1 MESINSDFKNKILKS
16 GNGHMS
22 RNEYIDFIRK
32 QHKKIINTKSY
43 DMNYQNI
50 LKIPINDNIIEK
62 NEIKSNSNEKNSSII
77 SQIKNNIKNQINK
90 EHKKTNSLTIQ
101 LLDQKFKKKSII
113 KSPPKK
119 KQATIIYKNN
129 RNNPL
134 YGNIFSIEEISNEN
148 IENEPIIQNENII
161 EKENSTL
168 STSKI
173 TTPEKRNNDSFE
185 NYDSIII
192 NGENNRK
199 VKYFIKSARNKKK
212 NTNYFKQLNSNNYSN
227 NINYSNR
234 NNEKE
239 NNLNN
244 NFFSYYTSFE
254 NYTNFNNN
262 DLSLNIEDLIMI
274 EDKFNKLIKSV
285 NEENTNIINKIC
297 FEWWNYYFNC
307 SFKGNCDYLFTEFEN
322 KNLITYH
329 NTLLLISIILIYD
342 MSFKRKV
349 FSKISDYMKKI
360 ILINYQNYLTIC
372 LSLINRIK
380 PEYLNSKWVEQ
391 LKKIIFSKIKNNNFL
406 SNELEKNLYSLN
418 QLLSMVINIFNN
430 NNFILNSKIPILYKN
445 YMKYDSESIN
455 KIFMTNIIHIENKG
469 GSLLYSTRTQS
480 NPIINSSFLK
490 NPPSKNLTLVLDL
503 DETLMSFIYINKESK
518 EGLLRIRPY
527 LYNFL
532 NLVKE
537 YYEIIIF
544 TAATKNYADPIL
556 DNIEVKRGKYFNY
569 RLYREHC
576 SIINNDF
583 IKDISLIG
591 RDLSKVIIV
600 DNMQQNFKL
609 QKENGILISSF
620 WGEDD
625 NDKVLLQL
633 GRILVSIAI
642 DMVETKYNLDVRN
655 EIKKYKEDIIKSVSM
670 S

>member
-391 LKKIIFSKIKNNNFL
+391 LKEIIFSKISKNNNFF

-418 QLLSMVINIFNN
+418 QLLSIVINIFNN

-503 DETLMSFIYINKESK
+503 DETLMSFIYINNESK

-576 SIINNDF
+576 PIINNDF

-642 DMVETKYNLDVRN
+642 DMVEAN
-655 EIKKYKEDIIKSVSM
+655 II
-670 S
+670 

>member
-1 MESINSDFKNKILKS
+1 MESINTEFKNNLIKP
-16 GNGHMS
+16 GNEHMS
-22 RNEYIDFIRK
+22 RNEYIEFIRK
-32 QHKKIINTKSY
+32 QHKKILNTKSY
-43 DMNYQNI
+43 DMNYHNI
-50 LKIPINDNIIEK
+50 LKFPINENIKEENNINSNSKEK
-62 NEIKSNSNEKNSSII
+62 NISIVNQVKSNIN
-77 SQIKNNIKNQINK
+77 NQIIK
-90 EHKKTNSLTIQ
+90 VHKKTNSLTIQ
-101 LLDQKFKKKSII
+101 LEQKFKKKSII

-119 KQATIIYKNN
+119 KQAKIIYKNN
-129 RNNPL
+129 KNNPL
-134 YGNIFSIEEISNEN
+134 YQNIYSIEEISNEN
-148 IENEPIIQNENII
+148 IGYEPRIQNENFI

-173 TTPEKRNNDSFE
+173 TTPEKINNDSFE

-192 NGENNRK
+192 NGEDNRK
-199 VKYFIKSARNKKK
+199 VKYFIKSARNKT
-212 NTNYFKQLNSNNYSN
+212 NNSNYFKCVNSTDNSNNKCNSSRDNENQN
-227 NINYSNR
+227 NINN
-234 NNEKE
+234 K
-239 NNLNN
+239 
-244 NFFSYYTSFE
+244 FFSYYSSFD
-254 NYTNFNNN
+254 NYPYVNNN

-285 NEENTNIINKIC
+285 NEENTNYINKIC

-307 SFKGNCDYLFTEFEN
+307 SFKGNCDYLFAEFGN
-322 KNLITYH
+322 QNLITYH

-342 MSFKRKV
+342 LSFKHK
-349 FSKISDYMKKI
+349 FFCKISDYMKKI
-360 ILINYQNYLTIC
+360 ILINYQNYLSIC

-391 LKKIIFSKIKNNNFL
+391 LKEIIFSKISKNNNFF

-418 QLLSMVINIFNN
+418 QLLSIVINIFNN

-445 YMKYDSESIN
+445 YMKYDAETIN

-469 GSLLYSTRTQS
+469 GSLLYSTRSQS
-480 NPIINSSFLK
+480 NPVINSFFLK
-490 NPPSKNLTLVLDL
+490 NPPSKHLTLVLDL
-503 DETLMSFIYINKESK
+503 DETLMSFIYINNESK

-544 TAATKNYADPIL
+544 TAATQNYADPIL
-556 DNIEVKRGKYFNY
+556 DNIEVRRGKYFNY

-642 DMVETKYNLDVRN
+642 DMVEAKYNLDVRN

>member
-185 NYDSIII
+185 KYDSIII

>member
-391 LKKIIFSKIKNNNFL
+391 LKKIIFSKIKNNNCL

>member
-199 VKYFIKSARNKKK
+199 VKYFIKSTRNKKK

-391 LKKIIFSKIKNNNFL
+391 LKKIIFSKIKNNNCL

>member
-1 MESINSDFKNKILKS
+1 MESINTESKNNLIKQE
-16 GNGHMS
+16 NVHMT
-22 RNEYIDFIRK
+22 RNEYIEFIRK

-50 LKIPINDNIIEK
+50 LKFPINENIKEE
-62 NEIKSNSNEKNSSII
+62 NDIKSNSKEKSTSILN
-77 SQIKNNIKNQINK
+77 QIKKNINNQIK
-90 EHKKTNSLTIQ
+90 KVHKKTNSLTIQ
-101 LLDQKFKKKSII
+101 LDQKNKKKSII
-113 KSPPKK
+113 KSFPKK

-134 YGNIFSIEEISNEN
+134 YENIYSIEEISNEN
-148 IENEPIIQNENII
+148 IEYEPLIQNENII

-168 STSKI
+168 STSII

-192 NGENNRK
+192 NGEDNRK
-199 VKYFIKSARNKKK
+199 VKYFIKSGRKKK
-212 NTNYFKQLNSNNYSN
+212 NNSVKCLNSTDNSNNKDFS
-227 NINYSNR
+227 SR
-234 NNEKE
+234 NNENQ

-244 NFFSYYTSFE
+244 KFFSYISFE
-254 NYTNFNNN
+254 NYPYFNNN

-285 NEENTNIINKIC
+285 NEENTNYINKIC

-307 SFKGNCDYLFTEFEN
+307 SFKGNCDYLFADFGN
-322 KNLITYH
+322 KNLITYY
-329 NTLLLISIILIYD
+329 NTLLLISIILLYD
-342 MSFKRKV
+342 LSFKRK
-349 FSKISDYMKKI
+349 FFCKISDYMKKI
-360 ILINYQNYLTIC
+360 VLINYQNYLSIC
-372 LSLINRIK
+372 LSLIDRIK

-391 LKKIIFSKIKNNNFL
+391 LKEIIFSKISKNNNFF

-418 QLLSMVINIFNN
+418 QLLSIIINIFNN

-445 YMKYDSESIN
+445 YMKYDAETIN

-469 GSLLYSTRTQS
+469 GSLLYSTRSQS
-480 NPIINSSFLK
+480 NPVINSFFLK
-490 NPPSKNLTLVLDL
+490 NPPSKHLTLVLDL
-503 DETLMSFIYINKESK
+503 DETLMSFIYINNESK

-544 TAATKNYADPIL
+544 TAATQNYADPIL
-556 DNIEVKRGKYFNY
+556 DNIEVRRGKYFNY

-576 SIINNDF
+576 SIINNDV

-620 WGEDD
+620 YGEDD

-642 DMVETKYNLDVRN
+642 DMVDAKYNLDVRN

>member
-391 LKKIIFSKIKNNNFL
+391 LKKIIFSKIKNNNCL

-576 SIINNDF
+576 SIINNDV

-591 RDLSKVIIV
+591 RDLSKMIIV

>member
-391 LKKIIFSKIKNNNFL
+391 LKKIIFSKIKNNNCL

-445 YMKYDSESIN
+445 YMKYDAETIN

-469 GSLLYSTRTQS
+469 GSLLYSTRSQS
-480 NPIINSSFLK
+480 NPVINSFFLK
-490 NPPSKNLTLVLDL
+490 NPPSKHLTLVLDL
-503 DETLMSFIYINKESK
+503 DETLMSFIYINNESK

>member
-274 EDKFNKLIKSV
+274 EDKFNKLIKV
-285 NEENTNIINKIC
+285 
-297 FEWWNYYFNC
+297 YY
-307 SFKGNCDYLFTEFEN
+307 
-322 KNLITYH
+322 
-329 NTLLLISIILIYD
+329 
-342 MSFKRKV
+342 
-349 FSKISDYMKKI
+349 
-360 ILINYQNYLTIC
+360 
-372 LSLINRIK
+372 
-380 PEYLNSKWVEQ
+380 
-391 LKKIIFSKIKNNNFL
+391 
-406 SNELEKNLYSLN
+406 
-418 QLLSMVINIFNN
+418 
-430 NNFILNSKIPILYKN
+430 
-445 YMKYDSESIN
+445 
-455 KIFMTNIIHIENKG
+455 
-469 GSLLYSTRTQS
+469 
-480 NPIINSSFLK
+480 
-490 NPPSKNLTLVLDL
+490 
-503 DETLMSFIYINKESK
+503 
-518 EGLLRIRPY
+518 
-527 LYNFL
+527 
-532 NLVKE
+532 
-537 YYEIIIF
+537 
-544 TAATKNYADPIL
+544 
-556 DNIEVKRGKYFNY
+556 
-569 RLYREHC
+569 
-576 SIINNDF
+576 
-583 IKDISLIG
+583 
-591 RDLSKVIIV
+591 
-600 DNMQQNFKL
+600 
-609 QKENGILISSF
+609 
-620 WGEDD
+620 
-625 NDKVLLQL
+625 DK
-633 GRILVSIAI
+633 
-642 DMVETKYNLDVRN
+642 
-655 EIKKYKEDIIKSVSM
+655 
-670 S
+670 

>member
-212 NTNYFKQLNSNNYSN
+212 NTNYLKQLNSNNYSN

>member
-391 LKKIIFSKIKNNNFL
+391 LKKIIFSKIKNNNCL

-642 DMVETKYNLDVRN
+642 DMVEAKYNLDVRN

>member
-77 SQIKNNIKNQINK
+77 SQIKNNIKNKINK

-391 LKKIIFSKIKNNNFL
+391 LKKIIFSKIKNNNCL

>member
-22 RNEYIDFIRK
+22 RNEYIEFIRK

-391 LKKIIFSKIKNNNFL
+391 LKKIIFSKIKNNNCL

-503 DETLMSFIYINKESK
+503 DETLMSFIYINNESK

-569 RLYREHC
+569 RLYREDC

>member
-503 DETLMSFIYINKESK
+503 DETLMSFIYINNESK

-544 TAATKNYADPIL
+544 TAATQNYADPIL
-556 DNIEVKRGKYFNY
+556 DNIEVRRGKYFNY

>member
-391 LKKIIFSKIKNNNFL
+391 LKKIIFSKIKNNNCL

-620 WGEDD
+620 YGEDD

>member
-43 DMNYQNI
+43 DLNYQNI

-391 LKKIIFSKIKNNNFL
+391 LKKIIFSKIKNNNCL

-480 NPIINSSFLK
+480 NLIINSSFLK

>member
-391 LKKIIFSKIKNNNFL
+391 LKKIIFSKIKNNNCL

-490 NPPSKNLTLVLDL
+490 NPPSKNLTLVLEL

>member
-391 LKKIIFSKIKNNNFL
+391 LKKIIFSKIKNNNFF

-418 QLLSMVINIFNN
+418 QLLSIIINIFNN

>member
-307 SFKGNCDYLFTEFEN
+307 SFKGNCDYLFAEFGN
-322 KNLITYH
+322 QNLITYH

>member
-134 YGNIFSIEEISNEN
+134 YENIYSIEEISNEN
-148 IENEPIIQNENII
+148 IEYEPLIQNENII

-391 LKKIIFSKIKNNNFL
+391 LKKIIFSKIKNNNCL

-469 GSLLYSTRTQS
+469 GSLLYSTRSQS
-480 NPIINSSFLK
+480 NPVINSFFLK
-490 NPPSKNLTLVLDL
+490 NPPSKHLTLVLDL

>member
-391 LKKIIFSKIKNNNFL
+391 LKKIIFSEIKNNNCL